1 MYNLIIFLPLIGA
14 VLSWILGNR
23 FSSIPTYIVSI
34 SCLFLSMIISWI
46 AFYDIAILKNDFEGA
61 SLPWINSGEF
71 RALWEFNFDTLSFLN
86 TSDDLRYENKGNT
99 QRCNI
104 FNKKSPYTI

>member
-46 AFYDIAILKNDFEGA
+46 AFYDIAILKNNCKRLFDET
-61 SLPWINSGEF
+61 SINI
-71 RALWEFNFDTLSFLN
+71 ANVKNDKYAINLAFDLS
-86 TSDDLRYENKGNT
+86 
-99 QRCNI
+99 
-104 FNKKSPYTI
+104 

>member
-34 SCLFLSMIISWI
+34 FCLFLSMIISWI
-46 AFYDIAILKNDFEGA
+46 AFYDIVKEDA
-61 SLPWINSGEF
+61 GE
-71 RALWEFNFDTLSFLN
+71 R
-86 TSDDLRYENKGNT
+86 KVG
-99 QRCNI
+99 QG
-104 FNKKSPYTI
+104 

>member
-14 VLSWILGNR
+14 IFSWILGNR

-46 AFYDIAILKNDFEGA
+46 AFYDIAILKNNFEGA
-61 SLPWINSGEF
+61 SLLWINSGEF
-71 RALWEFNFDTLSFLN
+71 RALWEFNFDT
-86 TSDDLRYENKGNT
+86 
-99 QRCNI
+99 
-104 FNKKSPYTI
+104 